1 MKDYIKISAQSADSK
16 ENVEVLLPFECNVSL
31 VRPRRNNPLRG
42 IATIE
47 YGGIVIRNIH
57 VNENRGEVNIQY
69 PREYFTRK
77 NGNEGY
83 ITVAR
88 PSAGLIGKQFNMAI
102 LNEYSNQ
109 IIKNSNFNILNLNNN
124 NENQPTT
131 TDESNASTEEK
142 K

>member
-16 ENVEVLLPFECNVSL
+16 ENVEVLLPVECSVQL
-31 VRPRRNNPLRG
+31 IRPRRDNPLRG

-47 YGGIVIRNIH
+47 YGGLVIRNIH
-57 VNENRGEVNIQY
+57 INENRGEVSIQY
-69 PREYFTRK
+69 PREYFTRR

-88 PSAGLIGKQFNMAI
+88 PSAGVIGKQFNMAI
-102 LNEYSNQ
+102 LNEYSKQ
-109 IIKNSNFNILNLNNN
+109 IMENSNFNILNLNNN

-131 TDESNASTEEK
+131 TDESNTGTEENK
-142 K
+142 